1 MSTKNVRWSCN
12 ICHDFFPTKME
23 ADRCQCR
30 GKRGEH
36 HFVLE
41 QQLVIKHNKE
51 MFDADFSLNTTLVI
65 KITELTFSHRDHTA
79 KYLVQILGEACPHCL
94 KLTKIKELLEI
105 RSYSDDE
112 ISKNLLGSL
121 HL

>member
-1 MSTKNVRWSCN
+1 MPTKNVRWSCN
-12 ICHDFFPTKME
+12 ICHDFFPTEMG
-23 ADRCQCR
+23 ADRCESL

-41 QQLVIKHNKE
+41 QQLVIKHDKK
-51 MFDADFSLNTTLVI
+51 MFDDDFSPNTTLAI
-65 KITELTFSHRDHTA
+65 KITELIFSKRDHTA
-79 KYLVQILGEACPHCL
+79 EYLVRILGEACPHCL
-94 KLTKIKELLEI
+94 KLTKIKESLEI

-121 HL
+121 QL